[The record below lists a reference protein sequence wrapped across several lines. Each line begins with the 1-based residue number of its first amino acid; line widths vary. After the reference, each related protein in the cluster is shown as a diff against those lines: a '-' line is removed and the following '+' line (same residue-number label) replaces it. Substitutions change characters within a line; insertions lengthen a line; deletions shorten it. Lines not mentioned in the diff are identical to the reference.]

1 MQMQDAHKTFVSW
14 LCTTRGLSSH
24 TVRAYSGDVGI
35 LRDHLGH
42 DAPIA
47 LLTSQVI
54 VDVVSSLR
62 EAGASDN
69 SVRRRVAGIRR
80 FTQWLVADE
89 HLVTDPWAGLA
100 LKLPVAKT
108 LPRAVPQGELDQ
120 LLRHLCRSAGVS
132 PRQLPVHP
140 LPRLDDA
147 TTLVAVA
154 VIIAT
159 GLRVSELTSVRCD
172 DVDLAEARIRVI
184 GKGRRERSVYLPS
197 DWLVG
202 LCRTYIGTRF
212 ELGIDHPFLLFNR
225 ALRPVTAP
233 AMRGRLAKAGR
244 EAGLQRHVTPHML
257 RHSAATQLLEAGVD
271 IRYVQR
277 LLGHAS
283 ITTTEIYTHVSDKA
297 LRKVVANANVLGALM
312 R

>member
-1 MQMQDAHKTFVSW
+1 MLMQDAHKAFVSW
-14 LCTTRGLSSH
+14 LVTTRGLSSH
-24 TVRAYSGDVGI
+24 TVRAYSGDVGV

-42 DAPIA
+42 NAPVES
-47 LLTSQVI
+47 LTREVI
-54 VDVVSSLR
+54 IDVVSSLR

-69 SVRRRVAGIRR
+69 SVRRRVAGMRR
-80 FTQWLVADE
+80 FTQWLVAGE
-89 HLVTDPWAGLA
+89 HLATDPWAGLA
-100 LKLPVAKT
+100 LKLPIAKT
-108 LPRAVPQGELDQ
+108 LPRAVPQSELDL

-132 PRQLPVHP
+132 PRQLPINA
-140 LPRLDDA
+140 LPRADDA

-154 VIIAT
+154 VFIAT
-159 GLRVSELTSVRCD
+159 GLRVSELASVRCA
-172 DVDLAEARIRVI
+172 DVDLAGASIRVI

-202 LCRTYIGTRF
+202 LCRTYLGTRL
-212 ELGIDHPFLLFNR
+212 ELGVDHPFLLFNR
-225 ALRPVTAP
+225 ALRPVTPP

-283 ITTTEIYTHVSDKA
+283 ITTTEIYTHVSDRA
-297 LRKVVANANVLGALM
+297 LRNVVTNANVLGALM